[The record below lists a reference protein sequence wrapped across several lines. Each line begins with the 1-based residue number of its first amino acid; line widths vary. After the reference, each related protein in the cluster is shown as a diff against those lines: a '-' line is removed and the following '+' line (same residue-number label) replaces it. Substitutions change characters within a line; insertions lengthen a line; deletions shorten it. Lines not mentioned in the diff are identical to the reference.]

1 MRRNPDGDIGE
12 EMCNE
17 GKCIMLKP
25 IACDVSE
32 GGGLSGSRANKE
44 NVATSMN
51 PRGCEFCGKTDH
63 LADYCPTY
71 APHNIMSSDAE
82 KVVNQ
87 ISHERG

>member
-1 MRRNPDGDIGE
+1 MGE

-25 IACDVSE
+25 IACKPIACNVSE

-44 NVATSMN
+44 NVATILN

-87 ISHERG
+87 IARERG